1 MITQIHFHIMRKRNK
16 KYRVA
21 MVGFLLGVIF
31 YLFEVMVSNA
41 EVSSVDPTLRELL
54 RNVDYVVLLLYGII
68 GFIMLYIVIKMFNKL
83 TQ

>member
-1 MITQIHFHIMRKRNK
+1 MRKRNK
-16 KYRVA
+16 KYGVA

-41 EVSSVDPTLRELL
+41 EVSSVAPTLRELL

-68 GFIMLYIVIKMFNKL
+68 GFITLYIVIKMFNKL

>member
-1 MITQIHFHIMRKRNK
+1 MRKRNK

-41 EVSSVDPTLRELL
+41 EVSSVAPTLRELL
-54 RNVDYVVLLLYGII
+54 RNVDYVVLFLYGII
-68 GFIMLYIVIKMFNKL
+68 GFITLYIVIKMFNKL
-83 TQ
+83 IQ

>member
-1 MITQIHFHIMRKRNK
+1 
-16 KYRVA
+16 

-83 TQ
+83 TK

>member
-1 MITQIHFHIMRKRNK
+1 
-16 KYRVA
+16 

-41 EVSSVDPTLRELL
+41 EVSSVAPTLSELL
-54 RNVDYVVLLLYGII
+54 RNVDYVVLFLYGTI
-68 GFIMLYIVIKMFNKL
+68 GFITLYIVIKMFNKL